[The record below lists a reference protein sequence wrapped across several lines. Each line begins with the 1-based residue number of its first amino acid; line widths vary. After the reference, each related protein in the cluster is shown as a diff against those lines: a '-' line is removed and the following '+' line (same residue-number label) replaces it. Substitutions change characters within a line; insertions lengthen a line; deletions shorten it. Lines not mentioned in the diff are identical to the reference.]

1 MLRQDFVISHG
12 RKLSEMSFKKLKR
25 AIKISRE
32 RQHLAVGNELIDTV
46 TAGKITPPLACRK
59 AETNKTQIKTKRGKV
74 SAQLLIRE
82 TSTRRMRT
90 VGKAEGKQLKGD
102 E

>member
-1 MLRQDFVISHG
+1 M
-12 RKLSEMSFKKLKR
+12 
-25 AIKISRE
+25 
-32 RQHLAVGNELIDTV
+32 GNELIDTV
-46 TAGKITPPLACRK
+46 TAGKIIPPLARGK

-90 VGKAEGKQLKGD
+90 VGKVVGKQLKGD